1 MLGTILAMEVP
12 TDKGRYRRKC
22 VQSKVRLKRGELEF
36 SMSGTIA
43 CYGGAH
49 IKFLVVVYAS
59 RSTKQRRQLLG
70 RSSKQ
75 RNVVPS

>member
-12 TDKGRYRRKC
+12 TDKGSRRRKC
-22 VQSKVRLKRGELEF
+22 EQSKVQLKRGELEF

-49 IKFLVVVYAS
+49 INFGCWSISAGQS
-59 RSTKQRRQLLG
+59 RSTATL
-70 RSSKQ
+70 
-75 RNVVPS
+75 